1 MNDIFISFYS
11 QRIEIFISQSLLIFL
26 PLSLILILVKLKQ
39 TDLLSIPNSYCQIP
53 TSYLDCLGLAFDN
66 LGNHTVALESS
77 IDPSKIFSSYSVLC
91 WVHAYYLWQNGRLTV
106 RFLIVLYQHIRAV
119 ENLNFLKILWSYI
132 CHIEGELLEKTR

>member
-1 MNDIFISFYS
+1 MLNDIFISFYS

-39 TDLLSIPNSYCQIP
+39 TDLLLIPNSYCQIP

-77 IDPSKIFSSYSVLC
+77 TDPSKIFSSYSVLC
-91 WVHAYYLWQNGRLTV
+91 
-106 RFLIVLYQHIRAV
+106 
-119 ENLNFLKILWSYI
+119 
-132 CHIEGELLEKTR
+132 